1 MSCEIVLENVKM
13 LLDHSNTLGEVTAVE
28 SVVVLVTVAVGKA
41 AFRHVTPGN
50 LLPV

>member
-1 MSCEIVLENVKM
+1 M
-13 LLDHSNTLGEVTAVE
+13 LLDYRNTLGEVTAVE

-50 LLPV
+50 LLQV